1 MTSVNSCRM
10 REVEVVGSVELV
22 YVGGLLRMGG
32 DSLLVP
38 VKICWRRVHWQRG
51 VRCVGS

>member
-1 MTSVNSCRM
+1 MQLMSADSCRI
-10 REVEVVGSVELV
+10 RVIESVGTVELV

-38 VKICWRRVHWQRG
+38 V
-51 VRCVGS
+51 

>member
-1 MTSVNSCRM
+1 MTSVDSCRM

-38 VKICWRRVHWQRG
+38 V
-51 VRCVGS
+51 

>member
-1 MTSVNSCRM
+1 MMSADSCRI
-10 REVEVVGSVELV
+10 RVIESVGTVELV

-38 VKICWRRVHWQRG
+38 V
-51 VRCVGS
+51 